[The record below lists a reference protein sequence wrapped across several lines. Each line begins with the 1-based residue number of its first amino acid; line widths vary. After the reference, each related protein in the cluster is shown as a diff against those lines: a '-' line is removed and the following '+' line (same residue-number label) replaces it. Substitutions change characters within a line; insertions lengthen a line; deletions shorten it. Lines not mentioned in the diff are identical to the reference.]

1 MSGAGLPIDT
11 TAAVNALRG
20 PMPTAPAK
28 GATPDAI
35 RKVAQQFESVFITQF
50 MGEMFSGISTDGPFG
65 GGQGE
70 EMFRSLMLDEY
81 GKQFAAQGGFGLA
94 NAVQREM
101 LKMQEVPGGPANA
114 AH

>member
-1 MSGAGLPIDT
+1 MTPAIDIQT
-11 TAAVNALRG
+11 AMAIAKLNPVQAPQPTANAKAAKTAAQTFEGVFLS
-20 PMPTAPAK
+20 
-28 GATPDAI
+28 
-35 RKVAQQFESVFITQF
+35 QFL
-50 MGEMFSGISTDGPFG
+50 GEMFDGVSTDGPFG

-94 NAVQREM
+94 SAVQREL
-101 LKMQEVPGGPANA
+101 LKMQET

>member
-11 TAAVNALRG
+11 TSALNALR
-20 PMPTAPAK
+20 PAIPTVPGKTNDPASIK
-28 GATPDAI
+28 
-35 RKVAQQFESVFITQF
+35 KVAQQFEAVFISQF
-50 MGEMFSGISTDGPFG
+50 LGEMFSGISTDGPTG

-70 EMFRSLMLDEY
+70 EMFRSLMIDEY

-94 NAVQREM
+94 NAVQREL
-101 LKMQEVPGGPANA
+101 LKSQEAAVGPANT